1 MDYGI
6 FYGGYPTVLEGF
18 TDASWM
24 TDREDHSSTSG
35 WIFTLGGGAI
45 SWGSKKQT
53 CTTDS
58 TMAAEFVALASYS
71 KEAEWLRNLLL
82 EIRLWPKP
90 MSPISL
96 HCDSEATLSRAYS
109 QVYKGK
115 SRHIGLRHS
124 CVRQLIM
131 DSVITID
138 YVKSSEN
145 LADPLTKGLARDLVW
160 KTSRGMS
167 LEPT

>member
-1 MDYGI
+1 M
-6 FYGGYPTVLEGF
+6 
-18 TDASWM
+18 
-24 TDREDHSSTSG
+24 
-35 WIFTLGGGAI
+35 
-45 SWGSKKQT
+45 
-53 CTTDS
+53 TDS
-58 TMAAEFVALASYS
+58 TMATEFVALASCS
-71 KEAEWLRNLLL
+71 KEAEWFRNLLL

-90 MSPISL
+90 MSLISL

-109 QVYKGK
+109 QVYDGK

-124 CVRQLIM
+124 CVRQLIT

-160 KTSRGMS
+160 KTSRGMG
-167 LEPT
+167 LKPT